1 MEKLIGECM
10 LCKRDMKVSNTTFGK
25 GCERNIYEILNIPYS
40 REIKDKEELH
50 ILWKKTGA
58 IGLNREQQQIL
69 VNRYLANVYLEQIPY
84 GNIEKY
90 KKQLNEDILVLKY
103 GENLKLKTVNKI
115 SLNEIYYIYKKTKKF
130 TASLDKLSKMNWKEE
145 ATEKFIIANFSFIF
159 HLTENSSQFQKNIYK
174 GMQFAFWQVV
184 IEVGGRYAEYKTS
197 AYLLQ
202 NSLKKY
208 PKNLNITNGPI
219 IDEIKQDNNFMIYI
233 NKLLSQHKNEKN
245 FYVDKD
251 NNEETNKFSFST
263 GDLYFGIHGLETFK
277 VSGEKD
283 SDNKRILKIEMK
295 DTYDYTNPKKLDEYY
310 NDTEN
315 VPKSLLSS
323 TLYNMASKSV
333 KDGVI
338 KPFIIYLF
346 FDLNEDEVKQF
357 E

>member
-1 MEKLIGECM
+1 M
-10 LCKRDMKVSNTTFGK
+10 N
-25 GCERNIYEILNIPYS
+25 
-40 REIKDKEELH
+40 
-50 ILWKKTGA
+50 
-58 IGLNREQQQIL
+58 
-69 VNRYLANVYLEQIPY
+69 
-84 GNIEKY
+84 
-90 KKQLNEDILVLKY
+90 
-103 GENLKLKTVNKI
+103 
-115 SLNEIYYIYKKTKKF
+115 
-130 TASLDKLSKMNWKEE
+130 KLSKMEWKDE

-159 HLTENSSQFQKNIYK
+159 HLTENSSQFQKNVYK

-184 IEVGGRYAEYKTS
+184 IEVGGRYAEYRTS

-219 IDEIKQDNNFMIYI
+219 IDEIKQDNNFMTYTS
-233 NKLLSQHKNEKN
+233 KLLEQHKNENN

-251 NNEETNKFSFST
+251 NDKETKKFLFST

-283 SDNKRILKIEMK
+283 NDNKRILKIEMK
-295 DTYDYTNPKKLDEYY
+295 DTYDYTKPKNLDEYY
-310 NDTEN
+310 NDAEN

-338 KPFIIYLF
+338 KSFIIYLF